1 MKSSKRIILAV
12 MAFAALTQAAF
23 SMGSKDSS
31 KPKLKGVQVSKDG
44 QIYPKG
50 TSYITLNLSGEN
62 SFTFIATSDP
72 AANGTPVKATSAN
85 PSVAQ
90 VTQSSSNPSQFTI
103 KALKQGGTYVEVKCD
118 YYKFIFSITVN
129 DTSAAGIAQA
139 KSEQQRKDAELL
151 EIQRRAEANSRA
163 SQQSQSATS
172 SSSASQSASQ
182 SAGQRAGSQSA
193 SSQTSSSQTAS
204 SQSSSSQPAGSQS
217 PSNDGWGDIWDFIFG
232 PQGPSVEIN
241 KSGMTVETR
250 IGVPEGYERVSVKA
264 GSYEDF

>member
-1 MKSSKRIILAV
+1 MKNSKRVFLAV
-12 MAFAALTQAAF
+12 IALAALAQAAF

-31 KPKLKGVQVSKDG
+31 KPKLKGVQVSKNG

-50 TSYITLNLSGEN
+50 TTYITLNLSDEN
-62 SFTFIATSDP
+62 TFTFTATSDP

-151 EIQRRAEANSRA
+151 EIQRMAEANSRA
-163 SQQSQSATS
+163 SQQSQSASTS
-172 SSSASQSASQ
+172 TSVSSQS
-182 SAGQRAGSQSA
+182 
-193 SSQTSSSQTAS
+193 TST
-204 SQSSSSQPAGSQS
+204 QSSSS
-217 PSNDGWGDIWDFIFG
+217 
-232 PQGPSVEIN
+232 
-241 KSGMTVETR
+241 
-250 IGVPEGYERVSVKA
+250 
-264 GSYEDF
+264 